1 MISRF
6 GNKNFFAAHYEL
18 VALGVGVLALCG
30 GAAFYVMS
38 LGEDPDE
45 AAAGSVAEV
54 ARLKPAETGVK
65 ALDMEKMRQA
75 VKLTRNPV
83 KTPLAVD
90 GSENFLTSEKMLRCM
105 NAKCGKA
112 ISAARDRQ
120 KKDDGEF
127 AVKCRY
133 CGTWQE
139 GEKKVVLDAD
149 GDGMPDKWE
158 VKYGLNPNDPKDAAL
173 DSDKDGFTNLEECQL
188 SAAESK
194 TGFKYDPTDA
204 TSHPSYLDSL
214 SLKLPLKE
222 TYLPFIF
229 TAASKIPTGWR
240 CEFYLPKQKDTSG
253 YGRKGRKVTATVG
266 EEVADSGFVLKSYDK
281 KETKR
286 EIKGGAGMQRTVDVS
301 EVVVERKGDGKK
313 IKLVIAESLKEKPVA
328 VDVQATLY
336 YDRGEGQSFECVTGS
351 ELVLNGVTYKV
362 SSIRALG
369 KGAEVTVEGK
379 DEKRVLKALEQ

>member
-6 GNKNFFAAHYEL
+6 GNKNFFVAHYEL
-18 VALGVGVLALCG
+18 VALGVGVLALCA

-45 AAAGSVAEV
+45 AAAGSVAQI

-65 ALDMEKMRQA
+65 PLDMEKMRQA

-105 NAKCGKA
+105 NAKCAKA
-112 ISAARDRQ
+112 ISASRDRQ
-120 KKDDGEF
+120 KREDGEF

-188 SAAESK
+188 SAVELK

-222 TYLPFIF
+222 THLPFIF

-240 CEFYLPKQKDTSG
+240 CEFYLPKEKDTSG
-253 YGRKGRKVTATVG
+253 YGRKGRKVTAVIG
-266 EEVADSGFVLKSYDK
+266 EEIAGSGFVLKSYEK

-286 EIKGGAGMQRTVDVS
+286 AIKGGAGMQRTVDVS
-301 EVVVERKGDGKK
+301 EVVVERKSDGKK
-313 IKLVIAESLKEKPVA
+313 ITLVVAESLKERPVA
-328 VDVQATLY
+328 VDVQASLY
-336 YDRGEGQSFECVTGS
+336 YDRGEGESFECVAGS
-351 ELVLNGVTYKV
+351 ELVLSGAKYKV
-362 SSIRALG
+362 SSIRAVG

-379 DEKRVLKALEQ
+379 GEKRVLKALEQ